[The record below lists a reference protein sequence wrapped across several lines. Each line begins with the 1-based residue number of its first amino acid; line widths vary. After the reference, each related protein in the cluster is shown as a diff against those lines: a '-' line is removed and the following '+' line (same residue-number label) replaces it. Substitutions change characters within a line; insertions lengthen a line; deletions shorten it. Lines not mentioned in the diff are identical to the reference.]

1 MLRSAAFSF
10 SLVLTASGLAVGQSP
25 VPAPSNPVQ
34 GPQGPPRRVIIVTPG
49 NSLDSHTPKP
59 PDANKQPQPD
69 TPHMKPADLDGR
81 ENLSDGTKMQLIRV
95 MDAEFVHVRKNFP
108 VGEKNMV
115 IGPDGM
121 VKPGDAQLYRM
132 AQTYGSA
139 AKVGDRV
146 QITNIVFHEKSIYF
160 EINGGPKKKTKWYQ
174 HIEISG
180 MGGSTGGVDPNQAQP
195 TGAAVT
201 LEFKKHVP
209 EMTGAELKQMLTPV
223 LDFSVKTAAE
233 VFVDTLPPKIK
244 ESVKRHEVLVGMNHD
259 MVVMA
264 KDRPQQK
271 VREKDDK
278 GKEYE
283 EWIYGAPPQD
293 VVFVRFSGDEVV
305 QVKTAKVGGQIIVKT
320 EKEVDIKDGVPTL
333 AALKSSTSP
342 QDVSGAPQ
350 PDQPTHKP
358 TLKRPNE
365 QPDPMVQ
372 QGNVQQGAAQ
382 QGGPAGQQPPQ
393 PEEPQWG
400 THGKEPASG
409 ADQQPPATE
418 PPKQPPL

>member
-1 MLRSAAFSF
+1 
-10 SLVLTASGLAVGQSP
+10 
-25 VPAPSNPVQ
+25 
-34 GPQGPPRRVIIVTPG
+34 
-49 NSLDSHTPKP
+49 
-59 PDANKQPQPD
+59 
-69 TPHMKPADLDGR
+69 
-81 ENLSDGTKMQLIRV
+81 
-95 MDAEFVHVRKNFP
+95 
-108 VGEKNMV
+108 MV
-115 IGPDGM
+115 IAPDGL
-121 VKPGDAQLYRM
+121 VKPGDAELYRM
-132 AQTYGSA
+132 AQSYGAA

-146 QITNIVFHEKSIYF
+146 QITNIVFKEKSIYF

-174 HIEISG
+174 HIEVSG

-244 ESVKRHEVLVGMNHD
+244 EAVKKHEVLVGMNHD

-264 KDRPQQK
+264 KDRPPQK

-293 VVFVRFSGDEVV
+293 VVFVRFTGDEVV
-305 QVKTAKVGGQIIVKT
+305 QVKTAKIGGQITVKT
-320 EKEVDIKDGVPTL
+320 EKEVDVKDGVPTL
-333 AALKSSTSP
+333 AALKSSNTP

-358 TLKRPNE
+358 TLKRPDE
-365 QPDPMVQ
+365 QPDPMTQ
-372 QGNVQQGAAQ
+372 PATQPASGASSTR
-382 QGGPAGQQPPQ
+382 PPQ
-393 PEEPQWG
+393 PAQQEEPQWG
-400 THGKEPASG
+400 TNGKQPASG
-409 ADQQPPATE
+409 STDQQPRRSQEKTPRTRPRRLRCERGLTQNQPAV
-418 PPKQPPL
+418 